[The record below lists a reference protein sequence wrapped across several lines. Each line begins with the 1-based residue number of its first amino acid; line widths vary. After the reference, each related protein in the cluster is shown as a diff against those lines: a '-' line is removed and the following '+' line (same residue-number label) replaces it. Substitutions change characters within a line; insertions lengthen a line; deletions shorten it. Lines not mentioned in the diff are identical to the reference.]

1 MPSDTNTK
9 ESWQMT
15 IKITHSLMR
24 RRKSVSNSLES
35 NVLSVMIS
43 QNFVNYNIVDDETY
57 KCSEDAENVFAKV
70 QRLYRYG
77 SFMEHCEVIISG
89 LVGIV
94 RKKSKKLLSGG
105 ALDLRSWRDGF
116 R

>member
-1 MPSDTNTK
+1 MPSDNNTK
-9 ESWQMT
+9 ETWQMT

-35 NVLSVMIS
+35 NVSSFMIS
-43 QNFVNYNIVDDETY
+43 QNFVNYFVDDGTY

-70 QRLYRYG
+70 QRFYRYG

-94 RKKSKKLLSGG
+94 DKKSKKLLSGG